1 MARFASAR
9 ISSFPHVSALIADI
23 RATSELSPDALLT
36 RPARAVTAGG
46 ERTHVGVLSGAI
58 DRLLSWGQA
67 RTVDAGE
74 AC

>member
-9 ISSFPHVSALIADI
+9 ISSFPHISALIADN
-23 RATSELSPDALLT
+23 
-36 RPARAVTAGG
+36 
-46 ERTHVGVLSGAI
+46 THGFLSGAI